1 MTAMNIEEARFNM
14 IEQQI
19 RPWEV
24 LDQTV
29 LDVIAKLR
37 REAFVPQPFHTLA
50 FADTNIPIGHG
61 EVMLA
66 PKVEARLLQA
76 LALQPTDTV
85 LEVGTGSGYF
95 TAMLA
100 SLARHVYSVELHAE
114 FCSGAAQRL
123 EEQGI
128 YNISLE
134 QGDAASGWA
143 KHAPYAA
150 IAITGSLPILPDAF
164 KQQLKIGGRLV
175 VILGDAPVMTA
186 QLITR
191 VGEHEWRSEELFET
205 SVPPLQNAIQPNRFT
220 L

>member
-1 MTAMNIEEARFNM
+1 MTAMNIEEARYNM

-19 RPWEV
+19 RPWDV
-24 LDQTV
+24 LDQAV
-29 LDVIAKLR
+29 LDVIARVR
-37 REAFVPQPFHTLA
+37 REAFVPESMSSLA
-50 FADTNIPIGHG
+50 FADTMIPLGFG
-61 EVMLA
+61 EMMLS

-76 LALQPTDTV
+76 LALQPTDNV

-95 TAMLA
+95 AALLA
-100 SLARHVYSVELHAE
+100 SQARHVYSVELRAE
-114 FCSGAAQRL
+114 FCAHAAQRL
-123 EEQGI
+123 QEQGI
-128 YNISLE
+128 FNANIE
-134 QGDAASGWA
+134 QGDAACGWA

-150 IAITGSLPILPDAF
+150 IAVTGSLPILPDAF

-191 VGEHEWRSEELFET
+191 VGDHEWRCEELFET
-205 SVPPLQNAIQPNRFT
+205 YVPPLQNAIQPNRFT